1 MPWTATSFR
10 RKHNK
15 RLTLSQAKRAAKI
28 ANEILRETGN
38 EGLAVR
44 VANSKVK
51 HNKKR
56 RR

>member
-15 RLTLSQAKRAAKI
+15 KLTLTQAKKAAKI
-28 ANEILRETGN
+28 ANEVFRDTGDK
-38 EGLAVR
+38 GLAVR

-51 HNKKR
+51 SKKKKA
-56 RR
+56 